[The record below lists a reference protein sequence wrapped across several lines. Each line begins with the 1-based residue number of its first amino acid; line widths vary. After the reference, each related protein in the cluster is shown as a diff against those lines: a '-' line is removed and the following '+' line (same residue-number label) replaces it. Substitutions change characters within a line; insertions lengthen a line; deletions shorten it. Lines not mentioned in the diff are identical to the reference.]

1 MPGKLWRT
9 ILSSLTLMSRKTD
22 LWQDRGNSFAGDW
35 LSKCAMGS
43 FQYRAPHYFLGE
55 KSKNKHHLRERMAAW
70 VAEAEWCVFKVK
82 GDDDSPFHLSGSL

>member
-1 MPGKLWRT
+1 
-9 ILSSLTLMSRKTD
+9 
-22 LWQDRGNSFAGDW
+22 
-35 LSKCAMGS
+35 MGS